1 MEHTSNYNLSQWAG
15 EDRILREDFN
25 ADNAKIEAALHNMAQ
40 STALAGNCHITIGSY
55 VGTGTYGEENPCTL
69 TFDFEPQIIFLD
81 VTTQVTI
88 SGMSGKV
95 PGYSILFRG
104 AEESSNAEGGTL
116 HTSWNGNSVS
126 WYSSTKTASPVASQ
140 YNTSEQTYYYIAL
153 G

>member
-55 VGTGTYGEENPCTL
+55 VGTGTYGEENPNTL
-69 TFDFEPQIIFLD
+69 TFDFEPKLLFLD
-81 VTTQVTI
+81 ITTQVNNSAI
-88 SGMSGKV
+88 SAVS

-104 AEESSNAEGGTL
+104 AEKCSNAEGGTL

-126 WYSSTKTASPVASQ
+126 WYFSTKNGSPVASQ